1 MKILILIAAVLLLR
15 ATFAQEEAKSEEGID
30 HLVPVRGLHDDKE
43 SWDYEVKLRKILLAE
58 APEKPAAFALVKTG
72 PGAPEFC
79 VSLIKEKDDRYF
91 VEVRQATKNMWYG
104 DAAGENPVKVYR
116 ESVPVKQGKEI
127 EGLWARMLQGAR
139 YPGTNQK
146 YDETFDGGEAY
157 FAAWIPG
164 EGIMAGETDRPVK
177 RDGDVSKMNG
187 LVRWM
192 YQQALKPE
200 PVDPAKDQQ

>member
-15 ATFAQEEAKSEEGID
+15 ATFAQENVKSEVGMD
-30 HLVPVRGLHDDKE
+30 HLVPVRGLHNYKD
-43 SWDYEVKLRKILLAE
+43 SWDYEVKLRKILLAG

-79 VSLIKEKDDRYF
+79 VSLVKEKDDRYF
-91 VEVRQATKNMWYG
+91 VEVRQATKNIWNG

-116 ESVPVKQGKEI
+116 EAVPVKQGKEI
-127 EGLWARMLQGAR
+127 EGLWARMLQGVR

-157 FAAWIPG
+157 FAAWILG
-164 EGIMAGETDRPVK
+164 EGIMAGETDSPVK

-200 PVDPAKDQQ
+200 PGDPAKDSR